1 MLPRLPLVQIQQ
13 LDADER
19 ENNSSA
25 NCGGENNN
33 SEEVVVEQEELVQSV
48 RNTSIEESK
57 TPKWN
62 KLSTHSSA
70 KSSMNQTFTFIYA

>member
-1 MLPRLPLVQIQQ
+1 MLPRLPLVQIEQ

-19 ENNSSA
+19 ENNYSA

-48 RNTSIEESK
+48 SK